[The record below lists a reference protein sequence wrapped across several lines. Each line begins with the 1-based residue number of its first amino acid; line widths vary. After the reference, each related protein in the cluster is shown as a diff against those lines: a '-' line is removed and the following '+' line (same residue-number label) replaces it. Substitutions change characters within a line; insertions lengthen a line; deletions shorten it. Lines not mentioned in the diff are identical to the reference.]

1 MTDYYYV
8 GGYWLGRSE
17 DAESCATRASNL
29 FNELGRLEP
38 EWRVWHEAGR
48 TFKEASAR
56 TFSTDRANFLK
67 LFARKKN
74 RLGDAFRYWLWTGTH
89 PEETSLVDGYCG
101 SADDVPTSICLV
113 SPPRKGAVAGRV
125 LTAPVLREV
134 LRSVVRCWAPAWGVV
149 ASEKY
154 RDEVSPSSSGDVGT
168 FVGWMTYFSRQWGE
182 VPPLPAPVRV
192 EPVED
197 LGTLVILTEERF
209 TVTNPEHVRLATE
222 VHQVLDAA
230 GLLRPL

>member
-1 MTDYYYV
+1 MTDDYYV
-8 GGYWLGRSE
+8 GAYWLGRSE

-29 FNELGRLEP
+29 FDALGRLEP
-38 EWRVWHEAGR
+38 EWQRWHEAGR
-48 TFKEASAR
+48 TFKDASAR
-56 TFSTDRANFLK
+56 TFSTDRANFLS

-74 RLGDAFRYWLWTGTH
+74 RLGDAFRYWLWAGTH
-89 PEETSLVDGYCG
+89 PDETTLVDGYCG

-113 SPPRKGAVAGRV
+113 SPSRRGEVAGRV
-125 LTAPVLREV
+125 LTAPLLREV
-134 LRSVVRCWAPAWGVV
+134 LRSVVRCWEPTWGVV
-149 ASEKY
+149 ASQEY
-154 RDEVSPSSSGDVGT
+154 RDKVSPSSGDVGT

-182 VPPLPAPVRV
+182 VPPLPATVHV

-230 GLLRPL
+230 GLLRAL